1 MATSYTGLRV
11 QDTYNAIIKIG
22 DNSNLSATPKL
33 LSDGVGNDTPLYLSG
48 TRLGI
53 GITPAYQFHTSGNAK
68 IGGNLIISGNLTV
81 NGTLTYLNVED
92 LQVED
97 PLIKLAKDNT
107 SNTLDIG
114 FFGKYVESATT
125 KYTGLFWDASTDKF
139 RLYEGLQVE
148 PTTTVDVTG
157 TGYTRSLLNADLEG
171 NVTGTVSSLSN
182 HDTND
187 LVEGSVNL
195 YYTNARADARVN
207 LQTGV
212 NLDLSNKDT
221 DDLSEG
227 STNLY
232 FTTARARA
240 SFSAGTGVTITN
252 GQIAIGQAVATTSN
266 VNFNRITSSEDIRF
280 DGTTSRFR
288 SDTSFDFLFTDGTA
302 QILKTLGVAAQTAY
316 SGNSA
321 ASGMFNALNGYAVGT
336 GTGTTV
342 IDSSRNL
349 TNIGTGNFSG
359 QVTIPETPTADA
371 HAASKKYVDDNT
383 GTAEVAKRIDVTVK
397 NVSGAS
403 LAKGVVVHAAPTA
416 TPPSGNVIEVIAAD
430 ANVASSMSAIGVLN
444 EAIADQAEGEAVMFG
459 AVSGIDTSGFSIGDE
474 LYVSETA
481 GEFTA
486 TKPTAFSSQVQKIAV
501 VIKSHASN
509 GLIKVFGAGRAND
522 VPNRVDRDMNFTDDS
537 ELSFGDSSDLKI
549 YHSTNNIVR
558 INTGDL
564 IFNSFVVD
572 GDIKFQLDNG
582 SGSLTEYMRLDGG
595 EVKTIFSKSTRHND
609 DVKLEFG
616 TNSDLEIFKFG
627 AGDNFIRSNTGHL
640 YLQIEED
647 DHDMYFQ
654 GDDGS
659 GGKTTYFFMD
669 GSEKRTKFLQNLE
682 IVDNNKLILG
692 SNDNSYLKYDSTAS
706 QLFISGDSKFL
717 SDAYVVNNL
726 NVQKSVYQTA
736 TGGFYIN
743 KPYGADFYTT
753 TNDYTGAIEIALP
766 TGGTGHDD
774 MIKFVVDIF
783 DYRTQESV
791 TVFVGGYTYQNVG
804 SGNTTW
810 YYVSATVLGQSA
822 NQNYTVRFGD
832 NGTEHCVWIGDTT
845 STWNHLQVIVRDF
858 FAGYTADINNYLGAW
873 DINVVT
879 TQTTVNNTL
888 TNCFP
893 MSSDTITGYLPLTG
907 GTVTGNVLLGSN
919 TNISMDASANGQLM
933 IDGVGYQ
940 GAIAL
945 DENAM
950 HIYHNSSSRSL
961 VLGTNETARL
971 TIDGGGSASTFST
984 TYLTVGGEGY
994 IRSDDS
1000 GYLHFQGGT
1009 TGTRFYNNSN
1019 NVAHFTILDNGTST
1033 FSGDL
1038 TSASLSAASIGI
1050 SGTNGTDGK
1059 GISLYGGA
1067 YSGEPS
1073 YGMMFQQTA
1082 TYGTFGYVSGD
1093 WATYFTMNSNS
1104 NRGWIFRKVGVGNV
1118 ASINNDGRATFNT
1131 PSKFYTNDSELF
1143 IQDAGTNAVQI
1154 NTGAGDELYIG
1165 SNNSYQFRGTT
1176 TGQAQLNSVGY
1187 VGVFAGASNYTGLQ
1201 IYQTDGSTVGFIYG
1215 DSGQTSNPGIG
1226 ILDSDGNWAV
1236 RVRRDISVDLRVND
1250 VQKFNVTTAINY
1262 NFQPTWIEGGSANW
1276 NETTPGLTTGSLHL
1290 VPVSTDNFGSAITF
1304 GASDSSSGTSANAGI
1319 YTRTDATY
1327 GTKMYFATTDSYVS
1341 GSKTRMMIDYTGNV
1355 GIGTESPNAKL
1366 EVEDATPV
1374 IQIKGT
1380 GVGVMGFK
1388 TLDGGGVVGGLTY
1401 DSSTGEQRL
1410 VGAASYV
1417 FQTMYTG
1424 GSERMR
1430 INQYG
1435 QLLINATS
1443 SGSSSNLYGYNLGVR
1458 GNSSQAFISI
1468 ARDTQTLDTQGV
1480 IIGLDTNHSYFIS
1493 RDAIPI
1499 EFHTNNTV
1507 RMHIHGSANQVGIGG
1522 DPVSVAGVNNFLM
1535 VKGSAHS
1542 GIVLND
1548 TDVAQT
1554 NEIWNDGGNLIFW
1567 DQIRGYKMQLY
1578 SNGNAEFYYDTTSRT
1593 FGVAQTSGTTG
1604 QGISLY
1610 GGASA
1615 GEPTYGMMFMQTATF
1630 GTYGQVV
1637 GDWATYFTMNN
1648 STTRGWIFR
1657 RVGSGNCASISG
1669 NGDLS
1674 LNGIIVFPNTN
1685 QRIAGLNST
1694 YIQFKSG
1701 SASDVGINLVNTN
1714 GGNLM
1719 YLYGNGSDKGMLN
1732 SGGYWTFRHSQ
1743 GGDTNLY
1750 AGNQT
1755 HVWQFSSSNGY
1766 AYFPSWIN
1774 LGGGAGIYSA
1784 TNSAHFYPNNAGS
1797 YSTWRLDG
1805 SKGGYTGIH
1814 MSYGNGVN
1822 VGMYDSSGNGGNWQN
1837 TAGWH
1842 FYYHQANSCLGVG
1855 SSNTSSAYSLYVT
1868 GSIYSTVDVI
1878 AYSDKRA
1885 KENIVTVDGAIEKVN
1900 KLRGV
1905 YYTLKEGDDKSR
1917 KVGVI
1922 AQEILQ
1928 VLPEVVTYDNDND
1941 KYGVDYGKITGLLIE
1956 AIKDQQ
1962 KQIDKLTKFVDK
1974 LNK

>member
-1 MATSYTGLRV
+1 MATTYTGLRV

-22 DNSNLSATPKL
+22 DNSNLTGTAKL
-33 LSDGVGNDTPLYLSG
+33 LSDGLGNDSPLYLSS

-81 NGTLTYLNVED
+81 NGTLTYLNVTD

-125 KYTGLFWDASTDKF
+125 KYTGLFWDASTNKF
-139 RLYEGLQVE
+139 RLFEGLQVE
-148 PTTTVDVTG
+148 PSTTIVDVTG

-195 YYTNARADARVN
+195 Y
-207 LQTGV
+207 
-212 NLDLSNKDT
+212 
-221 DDLSEG
+221 
-227 STNLY
+227 
-232 FTTARARA
+232 FTTNRARA
-240 SFSAGTGVTITN
+240 SFTAGTGVTITN
-252 GQIAIGQAVATTSN
+252 GEIAIGQDVGTTSN
-266 VNFNRITSSEDIRF
+266 VTFGNITGSAIS
-280 DGTTSRFR
+280 GTT
-288 SDTSFDFLFTDGTA
+288 GTF
-302 QILKTLGVAAQTAY
+302 
-316 SGNSA
+316 SGNVTAPNVIYGSNTSGTQENTVNDWNDPTKTGFYSSSN
-321 ASGMFNALNGYAVGT
+321 ASNRWT
-336 GTGTTV
+336 GQANW
-342 IDSSRNL
+342 SSILHFKLYDN
-349 TNIGTGNFSG
+349 NNNFSSQIG
-359 QVTIPETPTADA
+359 FNTYDDGLWTRTNNNGTWTSWYKIWTDNVHPTTLAGYGITDAVTIDTTQTITGVKTFTQLVTGIAPTSDLNFAT
-371 HAASKKYVDDNT
+371 KKYVDDNIPT
-383 GTAEVAKRIDVTVK
+383 ITTPALSAVLTAGNT
-397 NVSGAS
+397 SGS
-403 LAKGVVVHAAPTA
+403 NDL
-416 TPPSGNVIEVIAAD
+416 
-430 ANVASSMSAIGVLN
+430 L
-444 EAIADQAEGEAVMFG
+444 IAD
-459 AVSGIDTSGFSIGDE
+459 D
-474 LYVSETA
+474 
-481 GEFTA
+481 
-486 TKPTAFSSQVQKIAV
+486 QKLLL
-501 VIKSHASN
+501 
-509 GLIKVFGAGRAND
+509 G
-522 VPNRVDRDMNFTDDS
+522 DDS
-537 ELSFGDSSDLKI
+537 DF
-549 YHSTNNIVR
+549 
-558 INTGDL
+558 
-564 IFNSFVVD
+564 
-572 GDIKFQLDNG
+572 
-582 SGSLTEYMRLDGG
+582 
-595 EVKTIFSKSTRHND
+595 
-609 DVKLEFG
+609 
-616 TNSDLEIFKFG
+616 EIFKAG

-647 DHDMYFQ
+647 DHDMFFQ

-706 QLFISGDSKFL
+706 QLFISGDTKFL

-726 NVQKSVYQTA
+726 NVQKSIYQTA

-753 TNDYTGAIEIALP
+753 TNNYTGAIEIALP
-766 TGGTGHDD
+766 TGGTGYDD

-832 NGTEHCVWIGDTT
+832 NGTEHCVWIGDTD

-950 HIYHNSSSRSL
+950 HLYHNSSSRSL

-971 TIDGGGSASTFST
+971 TIDGSGTASTFST

-1019 NVAHFTILDNGTST
+1019 NVVNFTILDNGTAT
-1033 FSGDL
+1033 FAGNL

-1059 GISLYGGA
+1059 GIALYGSA
-1067 YSGEPS
+1067 NSGEPT
-1073 YGMMFQQTA
+1073 YGIMFQQTSSF
-1082 TYGTFGYVSGD
+1082 GTMGYVSGD
-1093 WATYFTMNSNS
+1093 WATYFTMNPSS
-1104 NRGWIFRKVGVGNV
+1104 NRGWIFRNVTDGNV
-1118 ASINNDGRATFNT
+1118 ASINNQGHATFGT
-1131 PSKFYTNDSELF
+1131 PSKFYTNDSELI

-1154 NTGAGDELYIG
+1154 VTGAGDELYIG
-1165 SNNSYQFRGTT
+1165 GNNSYQFRGTT
-1176 TGQAQLNSVGY
+1176 TGQAQLNSVGD
-1187 VGVFAGASNYTGLQ
+1187 VRITAGASNYTRIELF
-1201 IYQTDGSTVGFIYG
+1201 QTDNSRVGYIYG

-1250 VQKFNVTTAINY
+1250 AQKFNVTTAINY
-1262 NFQPTWIEGGSANW
+1262 NYQPTWIEGGSADW
-1276 NETTPGLTTGSLHL
+1276 NETTPGLSTGSLHL
-1290 VPVSTDNFGSAITF
+1290 DPGSATDNFGSAITF
-1304 GASDSSSGTSANAGI
+1304 GASDRSSGENAQSGI
-1319 YTRTDATY
+1319 YTRSDGNY
-1327 GTKMYFATTDSYVS
+1327 GTKMYFATTDSYGT
-1341 GSKTRMMIDYTGNV
+1341 GSKTRMMIDYTGNI
-1355 GIGTESPNAKL
+1355 GINQTSPLQKL
-1366 EVEDATPV
+1366 EIQTGTDTDGIIITGDGTSMSTGQYRRIGFRFSNTDSSYASEIRFTVPV
-1374 IQIKGT
+1374 
-1380 GVGVMGFK
+1380 
-1388 TLDGGGVVGGLTY
+1388 GGVHGGAIAFNTHQ
-1401 DSSTGEQRL
+1401 SGSP
-1410 VGAASYV
+1410 
-1417 FQTMYTG
+1417 TMT
-1424 GSERMR
+1424 ERGR
-1430 INQYG
+1430 FNQYG

-1443 SGSSSNLYGYNLGVR
+1443 SGTSANNYGYNLGVR
-1458 GNSSQAFISI
+1458 GNANQAFISI
-1468 ARDTQTLDTQGV
+1468 ARNTQTLDTQGV
-1480 IIGLDTNHSYFIS
+1480 VIGLDTAHSYFIN
-1493 RDAIPI
+1493 RDATPL
-1499 EFHTNNTV
+1499 EFYTNNTI
-1507 RMHIHGSANQVGIGG
+1507 RMHIGASANQVGIGG
-1522 DPVSVAGVNNFLM
+1522 DAVSAAGVNNFLM
-1535 VKGSAHS
+1535 IKGSAHS
-1542 GIVLND
+1542 GIVFND

-1554 NEIWNDGGNLIFW
+1554 NEIWNDGGNLRFW

-1578 SNGNAEFYYDTTSRT
+1578 SNGNAEFFYDTTSRT
-1593 FGVAQTSGTTG
+1593 LGIAQTSGASG

-1610 GGASA
+1610 GGAFS
-1615 GEPTYGMMFMQTATF
+1615 GEPTYGMMFMQTGTF
-1630 GTYGQVV
+1630 GTYGMVS

-1657 RVGSGNCASISG
+1657 RVGSGNYASISG

-1674 LNGIIVFPNTN
+1674 LNGIINFPNTN
-1685 QRIAGLNST
+1685 MRLLGTSSSYLRI
-1694 YIQFKSG
+1694 QSG
-1701 SASDVGINLVNTN
+1701 SASDSGIELQNTS
-1714 GGNLM
+1714 GTVLG
-1719 YLYGNGSDKGMLN
+1719 YFYGNTSQMGMFNKEGYDLFKATPGGSGITNIYKGNGTLKIEA
-1732 SGGYWTFRHSQ
+1732 
-1743 GGDTNLY
+1743 GDNVNIYHNT
-1750 AGNQT
+1750 GVT
-1755 HVWQFSSSNGY
+1755 TFSSNSY
-1766 AYFPSWIN
+1766 IYTQAWIN
-1774 LGGGAGIYSA
+1774 LGNGAGIYSG
-1784 TNSAHFYPNNAGS
+1784 TNSAHFYPNNTTYG
-1797 YSTWRLDG
+1797 TWRIDG
-1805 SKGGYTGIH
+1805 SRNGYTGIH
-1814 MSYGNGVN
+1814 MNYGNGVN
-1822 VGMYDSSGNGGNWQN
+1822 VGMYDSGGNGGNWQA

-1842 FYYHQANSCLGVG
+1842 FYYHQVNACLAVG
-1855 SSNTSSAYSLYVT
+1855 SSTTSSSYSLYVT
-1868 GSIYSTVDVI
+1868 GSIYSTADVI

-1885 KENIVTVDGAIEKVN
+1885 KENIVTVDSAIEKVN

-1905 YYTLKEGDDKSR
+1905 YYTPKEGEDKSR

-1922 AQEILQ
+1922 AQEILE
-1928 VLPEVVTYDNDND
+1928 VLPEVVTHDKENDR
-1941 KYGVDYGKITGLLIE
+1941 YGVDYGKITGLLIE